1 MPRKSPKL
9 LTKDQDQLLRLELL
23 RLASELQPIT
33 VRGLYYQAV
42 VSALLDFITKDSLSS
57 TTNYDLIQRRTLDLR
72 KAGEM
77 PWEWVVDESRASYG
91 VTRWDNP
98 AGFAETAPYFYRL
111 DFWRGQR
118 IRPVVMVE
126 KAGQIPVY
134 LRHARNLGIDVIAC
148 KGYGSASH
156 LRAVALELDEYIRE
170 GQAIELLVCADFDPS
185 GDDWPRAALEEVRS
199 HVSSEW
205 MVDSQRVLVTAE
217 DLSSFGAQVALR
229 GANKNDSRT
238 KRFLERHGFTPDQEV
253 CVEMDAMS
261 PVEAR
266 GRIEEIVLA
275 MYDGDMEQERALQA
289 EHRERITA
297 ALEGLV

>member
-98 AGFAETAPYFYRL
+98 AGFAETAEHMIGVRHDN
-111 DFWRGQR
+111 DFGFGSMLCSWIR
-118 IRPVVMVE
+118 I
-126 KAGQIPVY
+126 
-134 LRHARNLGIDVIAC
+134 C
-148 KGYGSASH
+148 ST
-156 LRAVALELDEYIRE
+156 EL
-170 GQAIELLVCADFDPS
+170 
-185 GDDWPRAALEEVRS
+185 AA
-199 HVSSEW
+199 
-205 MVDSQRVLVTAE
+205 
-217 DLSSFGAQVALR
+217 
-229 GANKNDSRT
+229 K
-238 KRFLERHGFTPDQEV
+238 
-253 CVEMDAMS
+253 
-261 PVEAR
+261 
-266 GRIEEIVLA
+266 
-275 MYDGDMEQERALQA
+275 
-289 EHRERITA
+289 
-297 ALEGLV
+297 